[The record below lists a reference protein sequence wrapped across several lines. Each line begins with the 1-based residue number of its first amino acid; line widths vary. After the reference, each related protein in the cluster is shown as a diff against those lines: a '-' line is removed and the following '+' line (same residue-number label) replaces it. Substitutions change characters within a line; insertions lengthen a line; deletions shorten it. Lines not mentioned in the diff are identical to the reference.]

1 MSVAY
6 GIRDEPV
13 VPYLEL
19 PVTPVLDLGEPRPLR
34 LAVPLL
40 LAAGWGA
47 LLTFSVMFLIEDGHN
62 AVPVPD
68 RTSVSERP
76 EAGRIREAQA
86 PAPVRPQEPA
96 QVAASVVEPAAAPAD
111 ILKVASATAEPPPP
125 ATPSPSS
132 AISPAPIPV
141 AIAPNTVP
149 HPPGLPIERV
159 GYVGVWGPNA
169 QACGSRSR
177 RRGYLPATITEDG
190 ARAGRTLCRF
200 RNGRRDGVA
209 WTVAADCSD
218 RGRNWTSQVRLLVDG
233 DRLIWTSAKGSSSYV
248 RCGRRDG

>member
-6 GIRDEPV
+6 EIRDEPV

-19 PVTPVLDLGEPRPLR
+19 PVAPVLDLGEPRPLR

-47 LLTFSVMFLIEDGHN
+47 LLTFSVMFLMEDGHSP
-62 AVPVPD
+62 APPPD
-68 RTSVSERP
+68 RAPVAERP
-76 EAGRIREAQA
+76 EPARTKEAQ
-86 PAPVRPQEPA
+86 VRPLEPA
-96 QVAASVVEPAAAPAD
+96 EAVAALVEPAAAAASVV
-111 ILKVASATAEPPPP
+111 KVANATAEPLPP
-125 ATPSPSS
+125 ATPSPS
-132 AISPAPIPV
+132 ATPLPTPTPAPV
-141 AIAPNTVP
+141 AAASNAVP
-149 HPPGLPIERV
+149 RPPALPIERI
-159 GYVGVWGPNA
+159 GYVGTWGPNA

-177 RRGYLPATITEDG
+177 RRGYIPATITEEG

-209 WTVAADCSD
+209 WTVSADCSD

-233 DRLIWTSAKGSSSYV
+233 DHLIWTSAKGSSSYV